1 MNRAQGESFAVSK
14 PFATYPAN
22 LCPFRGGGA
31 ASSSRPRRT
40 ILPNESGN
48 SKRFCDNRLPASGTP
63 AKWGFSCH
71 SQVRQLERKEE
82 LKAYPPGDGR
92 FVKRRTSVKDWP
104 VFCDQ
109 RGSIGQKAGI
119 GTPAGPKSKM
129 ATYTSGVIHENPE
142 GGFWAEVPALPGC
155 YSQGETGDE
164 LKHNIREAIAGV
176 LEVLREQGREPDSNI
191 QILDVAV

>member
-1 MNRAQGESFAVSK
+1 MPVTGVFTGGMYHGPRMRPALGAGSSLYEWRNPDGASRIANGNFGK
-14 PFATYPAN
+14 RCATYPAN

-63 AKWGFSCH
+63 AKWGFSGH

-109 RGSIGQKAGI
+109 
-119 GTPAGPKSKM
+119 
-129 ATYTSGVIHENPE
+129 
-142 GGFWAEVPALPGC
+142 GGFYFGPSLWSQFPDTQGPDRRSCNGGGGSSTPGRA
-155 YSQGETGDE
+155 S
-164 LKHNIREAIAGV
+164 
-176 LEVLREQGREPDSNI
+176 S
-191 QILDVAV
+191 